1 MISIDD
7 IIIEHNKELIA
18 DFPFLAPKNVFTG
31 ELDDKYDYSWTIL
44 DEVPDGWIDL
54 FLLMCEDLREQ
65 LIKDKFL
72 DKFVIYQV
80 KEKFGKLRLST
91 SGYSEKVGRIIR
103 DYEYISQFVCY
114 KCGKSA
120 KLYDIHHY
128 TLPYCKSCLKEYKK
142 KLKTKYIKKPKKYI
156 HKVGVSYRRYRISK
170 RYLDDYIQEEKSD
183 TKDIWKRLHSYV

>member
-142 KLKTKYIKKPKKYI
+142 KLKTKYNEKPRKYI

-183 TKDIWKRLHSYV
+183 TKDIWKRLRSYV

>member
-7 IIIEHNKELIA
+7 IIVEHNKELIT

-91 SGYSEKVGRIIR
+91 SGYSEKVGRIIK

-142 KLKTKYIKKPKKYI
+142 KLKTKYIKKPKEYI